1 MKNDGID
8 LGLAKRILSERFVAV
23 PARLVEDAKK
33 LGLTPSEGF
42 LVLHLYLL
50 ELEKKGAALE
60 KDLAE
65 RLGIG
70 EGEILELVAGLIAKE
85 IIAYEEQGN
94 GYAYSLE
101 PLYERLFGE
110 PLAMGTPPTTV
121 ADGGHLYRSFEGEF
135 KRPLSPIELDALSEW
150 VDEKALPEGMIL
162 EALKVAVTA
171 GALNFK
177 YIDRVLMDWSQKGVS
192 SVRENEAF
200 EENRKQR
207 RKKPEDGKKKTG
219 KRKYGD
225 IYLN

>member
-1 MKNDGID
+1 
-8 LGLAKRILSERFVAV
+8 
-23 PARLVEDAKK
+23 
-33 LGLTPSEGF
+33 
-42 LVLHLYLL
+42 
-50 ELEKKGAALE
+50 
-60 KDLAE
+60 
-65 RLGIG
+65 
-70 EGEILELVAGLIAKE
+70 
-85 IIAYEEQGN
+85 
-94 GYAYSLE
+94 
-101 PLYERLFGE
+101 
-110 PLAMGTPPTTV
+110 
-121 ADGGHLYRSFEGEF
+121 
-135 KRPLSPIELDALSEW
+135 
-150 VDEKALPEGMIL
+150 MIL